1 MANGDRNKITDMN
14 LIITEY
20 TCQFKLYQLSSI
32 NIDMVKKIIMSI
44 FSWILDK

>member
-32 NIDMVKKIIMSI
+32 NIDMVKKNYYVYI
-44 FSWILDK
+44 FLNT